1 MNIGMI
7 RFRPETEMEVVV
19 DFFTATLFL
28 SLLTVVYACCIRQ
41 VYNKDDWSLVQE
53 CAQTAESM
61 QDVKRTVMPNI
72 IWEIYG

>member
-1 MNIGMI
+1 MNIGMS

-41 VYNKDDWSLVQE
+41 VYNKDD
-53 CAQTAESM
+53 
-61 QDVKRTVMPNI
+61 
-72 IWEIYG
+72 